1 MIMLDCEI
9 DRELAALV
17 VDGLLDAG
25 VSTVGVSFG
34 GNRRDEAVVPMDWG
48 TLIPLW
54 HLGCRADP
62 PLHVVVVGPARDL
75 PAETHVAA
83 GRALADAAG
92 RSGKR
97 VAFVASAD
105 HGHAHAESGPYG
117 YDEAAAEYDE
127 LVRRL
132 VDQNRLDDLRGI
144 DPGLV
149 ERAAADSWWQLL
161 MLHGALGDG
170 WSSELLSYEAPTYY
184 GMLCAA
190 FTPSP

>member
-1 MIMLDCEI
+1 
-9 DRELAALV
+9 
-17 VDGLLDAG
+17 
-25 VSTVGVSFG
+25 
-34 GNRRDEAVVPMDWG
+34 
-48 TLIPLW
+48 
-54 HLGCRADP
+54 
-62 PLHVVVVGPARDL
+62 
-75 PAETHVAA
+75 
-83 GRALADAAG
+83 
-92 RSGKR
+92 
-97 VAFVASAD
+97 VASAD

-117 YDEAAAEYDE
+117 YDEAAVESDE

-170 WSSELLSYEAPTYY
+170 WSSELLSYEAPRYY